1 MASASTNTVHINA
14 NVKKVSFLI
23 QPIARH
29 VQILMSVMLVMADVL
44 TNRKGDVLILKDP
57 TNVIVMT
64 DINLT

>member
-1 MASASTNTVHINA
+1 MASASTNTVHTNA
-14 NVKKVSFLI
+14 NAKKVSFLI

-44 TNRKGDVLILKDP
+44 TNRKGVVLILKAP

>member
-1 MASASTNTVHINA
+1 MASASTNTVHTNA

>member
-1 MASASTNTVHINA
+1 MVFALMNTVHINA

>member
-14 NVKKVSFLI
+14 NVKKASFLI

>member
-1 MASASTNTVHINA
+1 MTFALMNMAHINA